1 MTSGYLGHRK
11 PPYHLLRFTPQEIV
25 KNILKFAAQAREIPF
40 LGAANSLPVVFAL
53 DFHHG
58 LQGAVFS
65 AALQALEHQ
74 ELRGEAWRV
83 VTEVGMWGLS
93 AHCVVEAFGRK
104 QCQDDNYSSI
114 CSTHY
119 CSISLATMRTYCT

>member
-25 KNILKFAAQAREIPF
+25 KNILKFAAEAREIPF
-40 LGAANSLPVVFAL
+40 FGGAANSLPVVFAL

-65 AALQALEHQ
+65 AALQALEH
-74 ELRGEAWRV
+74 W
-83 VTEVGMWGLS
+83 S
-93 AHCVVEAFGRK
+93 IKNFGVRHGV
-104 QCQDDNYSSI
+104 S
-114 CSTHY
+114 
-119 CSISLATMRTYCT
+119 